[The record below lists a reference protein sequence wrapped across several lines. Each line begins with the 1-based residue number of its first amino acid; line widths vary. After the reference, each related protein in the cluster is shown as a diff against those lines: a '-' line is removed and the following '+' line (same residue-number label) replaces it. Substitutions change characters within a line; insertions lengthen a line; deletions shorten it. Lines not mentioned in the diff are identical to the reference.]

1 LTAGQRYLLQ
11 ELKPFA
17 AGLDEDDARQTDV
30 SILQRAFGSHG
41 LSPAV
46 QTELRRV
53 KIHKL
58 TGEVLFTRL
67 REIYDQHKMSPKQDH
82 AQREKQISVPH
93 IVCSEALRG

>member
-1 LTAGQRYLLQ
+1 M
-11 ELKPFA
+11 
-17 AGLDEDDARQTDV
+17 
-30 SILQRAFGSHG
+30 
-41 LSPAV
+41 
-46 QTELRRV
+46 